1 LAYLVIATATGALIH
16 TGHPGAITTLFR
28 TWVAPGEPIVGVDP
42 DLNCD
47 CPRLVGLEW
56 IDAPPTSVW
65 TGPGALHRRLA
76 EQTALE
82 LSRRGDVEAVL
93 LAGSVARNQHHPSS
107 DVDLLV
113 VGPDSSTLAVRV
125 LVDGL
130 LVERIAH
137 SEAGW
142 MKRLDRPRTSWAYA
156 IREAVPLLDRGA
168 GQRLHLAAQDVF
180 RNYRASDTLRSLLA
194 TALWHG
200 QAKLAR
206 ALSADDRAQGFWSSV
221 MVETLIDGLYT
232 VHDVPLPAGSRR
244 LEHLAEVPLT
254 SDEKIH
260 LEQLLTGSPH
270 DRIAAAAA
278 LAETLRAALGPA
290 DHEPSPEA

>member
-1 LAYLVIATATGALIH
+1 VLGTTVLVMTG
-16 TGHPGAITTLFR
+16 
-28 TWVAPGEPIVGVDP
+28 
-42 DLNCD
+42 
-47 CPRLVGLEW
+47 RLRESDQVTSHDG
-56 IDAPPTSVW
+56 DAMHR
-65 TGPGALHRRLA
+65 PGALHRRLA